1 MRSDQQ
7 WKAGEMGLENVQNVL
22 QRKIEQPLLQEQ
34 SVNLE
39 QWSVVH
45 YAVKQKSQR
54 WARLALRSLHERL
67 SWLAKDLS
75 AGWLVKYSDVGHF
88 CLKMCRK
95 PGGQQMD
102 C

>member
-1 MRSDQQ
+1 
-7 WKAGEMGLENVQNVL
+7 MGLENVQNVQNVL
-22 QRKIEQPLLQEQ
+22 QRKTEQPLLREQ
-34 SVNLE
+34 SASSE
-39 QWSVVH
+39 QRSVLH

-75 AGWLVKYSDVGHF
+75 AGWLVKYSDVGYF
-88 CLKMCRK
+88 CVKMCRK